1 MPHPYPTR
9 PGANISPRRAEVAP
23 QRRLWPPPSARATSS
38 NRSGT
43 STTRSSAPFSPART
57 TSSNRSGTNTTRSSA
72 PFSPA
77 RTTSSSRPGTSTTRS
92 SAPSQGSLTTTLS
105 ALYDVPPPDERRT
118 PQSTPWWREAPRT
131 KRPPEERQA
140 GATRLPLGRCEHSA
154 GVPARALQAV
164 VVRVRAPTTDHWR
177 MSSERCVMIVS
188 TAYPRGTSD
197 VMAGA
202 DALCSEPGIVVL
214 RALPGVGDLL
224 CAVPALRAL
233 RAAYPHAEL
242 TLAGLPSGAWDGRH
256 GHLRRLPAYDGGLP
270 HRHRRL
276 RMRPRPL
283 AWTVIAEGTT
293 QGP

>member
-1 MPHPYPTR
+1 
-9 PGANISPRRAEVAP
+9 
-23 QRRLWPPPSARATSS
+23 
-38 NRSGT
+38 
-43 STTRSSAPFSPART
+43 
-57 TSSNRSGTNTTRSSA
+57 
-72 PFSPA
+72 
-77 RTTSSSRPGTSTTRS
+77 
-92 SAPSQGSLTTTLS
+92 
-105 ALYDVPPPDERRT
+105 
-118 PQSTPWWREAPRT
+118 
-131 KRPPEERQA
+131 
-140 GATRLPLGRCEHSA
+140 LPLGRCEHSA